1 MAQVI
6 CPDCGTANNPGIEFC
21 VSCGGFLAWEGDAP
35 PAEPAPPVGPQA
47 PQQGQHPG
55 APGAPAPQ
63 PPAQAA
69 PEQQYRYRSAAPP
82 VPAGPPPANPP
93 VGPPAGYQQGGF
105 EPPPQRFA
113 PPAGDPGGFSYTI
126 RAPAGRAAP
135 QGGPGW
141 PPGPGMLEDEG
152 QVATAPP
159 GSCPQCGR
167 VNTPDRRFCGKCGYQ
182 LFTPDP
188 RTPPPKVSPQRKR
201 PWWQRWIPERWLP
214 EKELVSGE
222 AKRAF
227 RRQLP
232 VGIRLRRGFGIA
244 GVLALIIG
252 GLFVMGTNP
261 VRWVKDR
268 IADSK
273 GSLAVIAGVA
283 ATADPVDSPLPTSPA
298 SNLVNGDLGAWGIQW
313 APTGAAPVCVPPGAE
328 GSPASAIL
336 TLPGLT
342 EVRALDLTAGLEET
356 NPLRAVQ
363 FRPKTVQLA
372 FSDGTCQTV
381 QLEDAPGT
389 QREDITPVT
398 TGQIRVTVTDA
409 YAPASEGMP
418 IVSMAEIAVLARP

>member
-1 MAQVI
+1 
-6 CPDCGTANNPGIEFC
+6 
-21 VSCGGFLAWEGDAP
+21 
-35 PAEPAPPVGPQA
+35 
-47 PQQGQHPG
+47 
-55 APGAPAPQ
+55 
-63 PPAQAA
+63 
-69 PEQQYRYRSAAPP
+69 
-82 VPAGPPPANPP
+82 
-93 VGPPAGYQQGGF
+93 
-105 EPPPQRFA
+105 
-113 PPAGDPGGFSYTI
+113 
-126 RAPAGRAAP
+126 
-135 QGGPGW
+135 
-141 PPGPGMLEDEG
+141 MLEDEG

-188 RTPPPKVSPQRKR
+188 RTPPPKVSPPRKR

-252 GLFVMGTNP
+252 ALFVMGTNP

-298 SNLVNGDLGAWGIQW
+298 SNLVNGDLGAWGTQW

-389 QREDITPVT
+389 QREDITPVVDRADP
-398 TGQIRVTVTDA
+398 GHRHRRLRPGVRRHADRVDGRDRGA
-409 YAPASEGMP
+409 GPALTRFRPPPRAGRTAQPGGLGWIGMQTP
-418 IVSMAEIAVLARP
+418 EQPTAASSGVRYGPM